1 MDFIT
6 KYQQYFIIIVISLIL
21 GLIRWSFLDKDFP
34 LIGLSE
40 NQIKSIRIKQLSKNI
55 DSGSIDFSLMKKIVS
70 DKVFP
75 IIDAR
80 DLESYDEG
88 FIGHAINI
96 DALLL
101 IEDGDE
107 NETNK
112 LYQFFDSF
120 SDNRI
125 ILYCWNPDCDRAE
138 FLRAFLI
145 DSDLMLESDI
155 SIYKGGWEEWDS
167 LYKGK

>member
-80 DLESYDEG
+80 DIDSYNEG
-88 FIGHAINI
+88 FIGDAINI

-101 IEDGDE
+101 IEDGDAD
-107 NETNK
+107 ETNK
-112 LYQFFDSF
+112 LYQFLNSF
-120 SDNRI
+120 SSNRI

-155 SIYKGGWEEWDS
+155 SIYEGGWEEWDS
-167 LYKGK
+167 LYKEK

>member
-1 MDFIT
+1 MNFIT
-6 KYQQYFIIIVISLIL
+6 IYQKYYIIIIISSAL
-21 GLIRWSFLDKDFP
+21 GFIRWAFLDKEFP

-40 NQIKSIRIKQLSKNI
+40 NQNRAIKIRQLSEEINSDI
-55 DSGSIDFSLMKKIVS
+55 IDFSLMKEIVS

-80 DLESYDEG
+80 DIDSYNEG
-88 FIGHAINI
+88 FIGDAINI

-101 IEDGDE
+101 IEDGDAD
-107 NETNK
+107 ETNK
-112 LYQFFDSF
+112 LYQFLNSF
-120 SDNRI
+120 SSNRI

-155 SIYKGGWEEWDS
+155 SIYEGGWEEWDS
-167 LYKGK
+167 LYKEK

>member
-1 MDFIT
+1 MNFIT
-6 KYQQYFIIIVISLIL
+6 KYQKYYIIIIISSAI
-21 GLIRWSFLDKDFP
+21 GFIRWTFLDKEFP

-40 NQIKSIRIKQLSKNI
+40 NQNRAIKIRQLSEEMNTDI
-55 DSGSIDFSLMKKIVS
+55 IDFSLMKKIVS
-70 DKVFP
+70 DKAFS

-80 DLESYDEG
+80 DIDSYNEG

>member
-1 MDFIT
+1 MNFIT
-6 KYQQYFIIIVISLIL
+6 KYQKYYIIIIISSAL
-21 GLIRWSFLDKDFP
+21 GFIRWTFLDKEFP

-40 NQIKSIRIKQLSKNI
+40 NQNRAIKIRQLSEEINSDI
-55 DSGSIDFSLMKKIVS
+55 IDFSLMKKIVS
-70 DKVFP
+70 DKLFP

-80 DLESYDEG
+80 DIDSYNEG
-88 FIGHAINI
+88 FIGDAINI

-112 LYQFFDSF
+112 LYQFFNSF
-120 SDNRI
+120 SSNRI

-155 SIYKGGWEEWDS
+155 SIYEGGWEEWDS

>member
-1 MDFIT
+1 
-6 KYQQYFIIIVISLIL
+6 
-21 GLIRWSFLDKDFP
+21 
-34 LIGLSE
+34 
-40 NQIKSIRIKQLSKNI
+40 
-55 DSGSIDFSLMKKIVS
+55 MKEIVS

-80 DLESYDEG
+80 DIDSYNEG
-88 FIGHAINI
+88 FIGDAINI

-101 IEDGDE
+101 IEDGDAD
-107 NETNK
+107 ETNK
-112 LYQFFDSF
+112 LYQFFNSF
-120 SDNRI
+120 SSNRI

-155 SIYKGGWEEWDS
+155 SIYEGGWEEWDS
-167 LYKGK
+167 LYKEK

>member
-1 MDFIT
+1 MNFIT
-6 KYQQYFIIIVISLIL
+6 KYQKYYIIIIISLAL
-21 GLIRWSFLDKDFP
+21 GFIRWAFLDKEFP

-40 NQIKSIRIKQLSKNI
+40 NQNRAIKIRQLSEEINTDI
-55 DSGSIDFSLMKKIVS
+55 IDFSLMKKIVS
-70 DKVFP
+70 DKVFS

-80 DLESYDEG
+80 DIDSYNEG
-88 FIGHAINI
+88 FIGDAINI

-112 LYQFFDSF
+112 LYQFFNSF
-120 SDNRI
+120 SGNRI

-145 DSDLMLESDI
+145 DSDLMLESNI
-155 SIYKGGWEEWDS
+155 SIYEGGWEEWDS

>member
-40 NQIKSIRIKQLSKNI
+40 NQNRAIKIRQLSEEINSDI
-55 DSGSIDFSLMKKIVS
+55 IDFSLMKEIVS

-107 NETNK
+107 NELNK
-112 LYQFFDSF
+112 LNVFFDSF
-120 SDNRI
+120 ADDRLI
-125 ILYCWNPDCDRAE
+125 IYCWNPDCDRAE
-138 FLRAFLI
+138 LLRAFLI
-145 DSDLMLESDI
+145 DLGLMLESDI
-155 SIYKGGWEEWDS
+155 SIYKGGWDEWNS
-167 LYKGK
+167 VQNNR

>member
-40 NQIKSIRIKQLSKNI
+40 NQNRAIKIRQLSEEINSDI
-55 DSGSIDFSLMKKIVS
+55 IDFSLMKEIVS

-80 DLESYDEG
+80 DIDSYNEG
-88 FIGHAINI
+88 FIGDAINI

-101 IEDGDE
+101 IEDGDAD
-107 NETNK
+107 ETNK
-112 LYQFFDSF
+112 LYQFFNSF
-120 SDNRI
+120 SSNRI

-155 SIYKGGWEEWDS
+155 SIYEGGWEEWDS
-167 LYKGK
+167 LYKEK

>member
-1 MDFIT
+1 MNFIT
-6 KYQQYFIIIVISLIL
+6 KYQKYYIIIIISSAL
-21 GLIRWSFLDKDFP
+21 GFIRWAFLDKELP

-40 NQIKSIRIKQLSKNI
+40 NQNRAIKIRQLSKEINSDI
-55 DSGSIDFSLMKKIVS
+55 IDFSLMKKIVS

-80 DLESYDEG
+80 DINSYNEG
-88 FIGHAINI
+88 FIGDAINI

-112 LYQFFDSF
+112 LYQFFNSF
-120 SDNRI
+120 SGNRI

-155 SIYKGGWEEWDS
+155 SIYEGGWEEWDS